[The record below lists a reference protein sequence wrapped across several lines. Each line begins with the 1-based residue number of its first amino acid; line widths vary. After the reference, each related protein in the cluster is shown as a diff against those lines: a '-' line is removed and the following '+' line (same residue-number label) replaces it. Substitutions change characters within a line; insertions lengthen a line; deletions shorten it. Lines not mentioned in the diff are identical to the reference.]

1 MQVMES
7 NPNGRADQKIFTNEN
22 KPGMEPQTEP
32 AGIKSH
38 CWYCSRPLYNR
49 RNFCSTE
56 CREALYEDNEHARE
70 RRLILGCRC

>member
-1 MQVMES
+1 MQIMES
-7 NPNGRADQKIFTNEN
+7 NLHDHAALQILANEN
-22 KPGMEPQTEP
+22 KTVTDSKTGQTEV
-32 AGIKSH
+32 KSH

-56 CREALYEDNEHARE
+56 CREALYEDNERARE